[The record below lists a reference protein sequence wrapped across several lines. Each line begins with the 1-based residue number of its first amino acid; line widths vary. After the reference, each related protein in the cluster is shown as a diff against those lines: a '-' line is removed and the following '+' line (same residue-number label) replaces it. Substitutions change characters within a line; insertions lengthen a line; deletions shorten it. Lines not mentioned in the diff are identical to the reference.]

1 VLEKRVAV
9 ARQPIP
15 VGGVDV
21 GDALDDAVFDERRLA
36 APRARRGGC
45 GYFF

>member
-15 VGGVDV
+15 VGRGNVCDAFDDLMVDAQ
-21 GDALDDAVFDERRLA
+21 D
-36 APRARRGGC
+36 
-45 GYFF
+45 